1 VAGGL
6 EPTATT
12 CAAEVLLQPFWETVT
27 VYEPAALVVM
37 LCVVAPL
44 LHRYLYPAGAL
55 NVTLSPGQK
64 LSGPEAITLAGGA
77 AETT

>member
-27 VYEPAALVVM
+27 VYEAAVEAVM

-44 LHRYLYPAGAL
+44 LH
-55 NVTLSPGQK
+55 K
-64 LSGPEAITLAGGA
+64 
-77 AETT
+77 

>member
-1 VAGGL
+1 VVGPDAVTVAGGL

-27 VYEPAALVVM
+27 VYEPAVEAVM

-44 LHRYLYPAGAL
+44 LH
-55 NVTLSPGQK
+55 K
-64 LSGPEAITLAGGA
+64 
-77 AETT
+77 